1 MSEKTELER
10 SHSKW
15 SNFKLT
21 LKSLLLVISFN
32 ALWVILFF
40 KNKLIEINPSL
51 FIVSLILD
59 AVLLVLMMISFKNFK
74 R

>member
-40 KNKLIEINPSL
+40 KDKLIETNPSL

-59 AVLLVLMMISFKNFK
+59 AVLLILMMISFKNFK

>member
-40 KNKLIEINPSL
+40 KDKLIETNPSL